1 MTCLNIDYWKM
12 SVLQLN
18 VLHILGAVASMF
30 WVDSEL
36 GSDIYLDGKKCK
48 LVFQHTGIPYLDSV

>member
-1 MTCLNIDYWKM
+1 M
-12 SVLQLN
+12 SVLELN
-18 VLHILGAVASMF
+18 VLYFSGAVASMF

-48 LVFQHTGIPYLDSV
+48 LVFQCIGIPYLDLV